1 MLRQPFWPLRPL
13 EWLLM
18 LKAATAFD
26 EVMGIDVDT
35 ADTACSDDTEPE
47 GTDELEGTDD
57 LRAWSW

>member
-1 MLRQPFWPLRPL
+1 
-13 EWLLM
+13 M